1 MPRSPEDPVIRDS
14 NETLWAVFREGL
26 YKSNEVSASGR
37 WHPSRSPSRE
47 HTPWQSIQETTP
59 FGRQEAPWR
68 RSRTTLSI
76 LPPVSP
82 NSPSPPRRTPLGEV
96 TNTQITVLKHEVAKE
111 DGKRAAIEAALR
123 KIRDGMRDL
132 ELAQKM

>member
-1 MPRSPEDPVIRDS
+1 
-14 NETLWAVFREGL
+14 
-26 YKSNEVSASGR
+26 
-37 WHPSRSPSRE
+37 
-47 HTPWQSIQETTP
+47 
-59 FGRQEAPWR
+59 
-68 RSRTTLSI
+68 
-76 LPPVSP
+76 
-82 NSPSPPRRTPLGEV
+82 V